1 MHSAV
6 KTEPSSDMSTT
17 THLTDGAVAALG
29 HWIQGKSLPH
39 AGRDL
44 KPVRLLLGQRLVVEL
59 SFHGRHQVLADG
71 ITGVLYDARTGQC
84 LSSSRLVL
92 DVGAL
97 AEVSKPQAQAWL
109 LQRLAANK
117 AKKR

>member
-1 MHSAV
+1 MQTAV
-6 KTEPSSDMSTT
+6 KTDPTPDSSTT

-29 HWIQGKSLPH
+29 HWIQGKALPH

-44 KPVRLLLGQRLVVEL
+44 KPMRLLLGQRLVVEL
-59 SFHGRHQVLADG
+59 SFHGRQQVLADG
-71 ITGVLYDARTGQC
+71 ITGVLYDASTGHC

-97 AEVSKPQAQAWL
+97 AEVTKPQAQAWL

-117 AKKR
+117 AKKK